1 MGEVQK
7 ANQDVNGTYQS
18 GEMALLVTERRR
30 QATVLTVAWAC
41 FTTMVLLVVY
51 HHEPWFDEA
60 QAWLIARDNPL
71 FEMLFR
77 RLHYEGTPGLWHVLL
92 WPLARLGAPYRT
104 MSYLSALLASVSA
117 GLVLYFA
124 PFPVWLRVLFVFGYY
139 PAYQYAVIAR
149 SYGLHLL
156 LIILAAILYSTRGL
170 KPLRYCLI
178 LAALAN
184 TSVFGFLVAW
194 VLFAEFALMAWRW
207 RWTFTK
213 RFALPAFIFV
223 IASLVAIAQA
233 APARDVSVRANHA
246 MTPGSVIATA
256 VDQIVR
262 GFVEVGSP
270 TPNRLTMPVVLSAC
284 ILAVGL
290 GLAAKAKKLTLM
302 VSVCAASLAFQ
313 ALRYASPWH
322 AGLIY
327 LSWFFGV
334 WISWPALDKLS
345 SRDRRAIFLTLA
357 LVFVVH
363 VYDALAAWRLDLRV
377 PYSAAPQAA
386 MFLENYFA
394 ANANHKLACAGE
406 WALAVQPYFNQNIC
420 ANYYGGAPK
429 PSYYDW
435 KLGQPY
441 PHGPNAQYVVELM
454 RAGQF
459 DALLISA
466 QTLMSPE
473 LEVAAHRTGYCHVR
487 SFEGEIIWKD
497 YFYLPDNLILFEKC
511 STPLPGALA
520 KPIIIE

>member
-1 MGEVQK
+1 
-7 ANQDVNGTYQS
+7 
-18 GEMALLVTERRR
+18 MAFIVTERRR
-30 QATVLTVAWAC
+30 QAAVLAVAWAC
-41 FTTMVLLVVY
+41 FTTSVLLVVY
-51 HHEPWFDEA
+51 HHEPWGAEA
-60 QAWLIARDNPL
+60 QAWLIARDNSL

-194 VLFAEFALMAWRW
+194 VLFAEFALMSWRS
-207 RWTFTK
+207 RWAFTK

-233 APARDVSVRANHA
+233 APARDVAIPGYQDT
-246 MTPGSVIATA
+246 TPGGIIAT
-256 VDQIVR
+256 VIFQIVR
-262 GFVEVGSP
+262 AFVEVGFP
-270 TPNRLTMPVVLSAC
+270 TTASLMMGAVLSGG

-290 GLAAKAKKLTLM
+290 GLAAKAKKLPLAILL
-302 VSVCAASLAFQ
+302 CGAPLAFQ
-313 ALRYASPWH
+313 ALKAVSSWH

-327 LSWFFGV
+327 LSWVFAI
-334 WISWPALDKLS
+334 WISWPALDKL
-345 SRDRRAIFLTLA
+345 RARNRRAVVLTLA
-357 LVFVVH
+357 LVFGVH
-363 VYDALAAWRLDLRV
+363 FYDALAAWRSDLRG

-394 ANANHKLACAGE
+394 ANANHKLACVGT
-406 WALAVQPYFNQNIC
+406 WAFAVQPYFNQNIC
-420 ANYYGGAPK
+420 ANYYDGAAK

-441 PHGPNAQYVVELM
+441 PSIPDAQYVAELM
-454 RAGQF
+454 RTGQF
-459 DALLISA
+459 DALLVNDS
-466 QTLMSPE
+466 TLRSQDVEALARLP
-473 LEVAAHRTGYCHVR
+473 GYCLLR
-487 SFEGEIIWKD
+487 SFEGKMIWKD
-497 YFYLPDNLILFEKC
+497 YFTYPDDLFVFEKC
-511 STPLPGALA
+511 ATPRLTNAIPARSAAAAAANRVPSTRYRSR
-520 KPIIIE
+520 